1 MKKFSKKKIIIF
13 AIIAIIAVF
22 IAFNFFGPKPEMTT
36 PVEVST
42 LEKGNVESVVE
53 VQGNVSSEDSAEI
66 TSPYNY
72 EVVKINVKEG
82 DTVQKGQVLAEL
94 DGEALR
100 DEITLLQNEIKFD
113 QQKLGES
120 YDSVNDI
127 YKSTESLKLN
137 SENAKIA
144 LDNATK
150 TLDDKKQLLDSGAIP
165 QQEYDNAKTALE
177 QAQISYDNA
186 QEALKKGEHDIQAQ
200 INQATPK
207 QSALTALENKKISL
221 SQKLEKLEKLKI
233 TSPIQGTVTRVY
245 AKIGRYAQDTE
256 NHKPMFI
263 IEDESKKYVVAKVGE
278 YDISKIKLNQEV
290 KISADVLGKDTVSG
304 VVSRIS
310 PTGEKSSSSNSI
322 IVPVKILVTQK
333 DERLISGVNAKAT
346 IKIQGVNNVFKVPF
360 DSILTVEDKSYIFT
374 VENDTLKKIEVT
386 KGLESDLETEISSP
400 QLTEGMQI
408 VKSPQETFMD
418 GQKVQI
424 VDNSMMMQYGAQ
436 PQEQVAK

>member
-13 AIIAIIAVF
+13 AIIAIIVAF
-22 IAFNFFGPKPEMTT
+22 IAFKFFGPKPEMTT

-150 TLDDKKQLLDSGAIP
+150 ALDDKKQLLDSGAIP
-165 QQEYDNAKTALE
+165 KQEYDNAKTALE

-304 VVSRIS
+304 VVNRIS

-360 DSILTVEDKSYIFT
+360 DSILTVEDKNYIFT

>member
-1 MKKFSKKKIIIF
+1 M
-13 AIIAIIAVF
+13 
-22 IAFNFFGPKPEMTT
+22 
-36 PVEVST
+36 
-42 LEKGNVESVVE
+42 
-53 VQGNVSSEDSAEI
+53 
-66 TSPYNY
+66 
-72 EVVKINVKEG
+72 
-82 DTVQKGQVLAEL
+82 
-94 DGEALR
+94 
-100 DEITLLQNEIKFD
+100 
-113 QQKLGES
+113 
-120 YDSVNDI
+120 
-127 YKSTESLKLN
+127 
-137 SENAKIA
+137 
-144 LDNATK
+144 
-150 TLDDKKQLLDSGAIP
+150 LDSGAIP

-304 VVSRIS
+304 VVNRIS

>member
-1 MKKFSKKKIIIF
+1 M
-13 AIIAIIAVF
+13 
-22 IAFNFFGPKPEMTT
+22 
-36 PVEVST
+36 
-42 LEKGNVESVVE
+42 
-53 VQGNVSSEDSAEI
+53 
-66 TSPYNY
+66 
-72 EVVKINVKEG
+72 
-82 DTVQKGQVLAEL
+82 
-94 DGEALR
+94 
-100 DEITLLQNEIKFD
+100 
-113 QQKLGES
+113 
-120 YDSVNDI
+120 
-127 YKSTESLKLN
+127 
-137 SENAKIA
+137 
-144 LDNATK
+144 
-150 TLDDKKQLLDSGAIP
+150 
-165 QQEYDNAKTALE
+165 
-177 QAQISYDNA
+177 
-186 QEALKKGEHDIQAQ
+186 
-200 INQATPK
+200 
-207 QSALTALENKKISL
+207 
-221 SQKLEKLEKLKI
+221 EKLKI

-304 VVSRIS
+304 VVNRIS

-360 DSILTVEDKSYIFT
+360 DSILTVEDKNYIFT